1 MGEQQSEEQ
10 PAKSVKQK
18 HAEACIAHRDAAAAW
33 KAWVKTQDETALEY
47 AQAMTAK
54 ANALMLAATP
64 QANSIEE
71 HLRLQ
76 QHHFVK
82 RNTARF

>member
-1 MGEQQSEEQ
+1 MGQQQSEEQ

-18 HAEACIAHRDAAAAW
+18 HGEACIAHRDAAAAW

-54 ANALMLAATP
+54 ANALTLAAAP
-64 QANSIEE
+64 QARTIEE
-71 HLRLQ
+71 HQLLQ
-76 QHHFVK
+76 QHHAAR